1 MQRGIP
7 RVNPS
12 LTNSR
17 WQKREMRDE
26 IILLLHMKN
35 VRALRNGVMV
45 KRKRTIFVESRALN
59 YSRNQN
65 KD

>member
-7 RVNPS
+7 HVNPS

-35 VRALRNGVMV
+35 VKALCNGVMI
-45 KRKRTIFVESRALN
+45 KRKRKIFIESRALN
-59 YSRNQN
+59 YSYNQN